1 MYSPLKLNLWLL
13 NLPLQ
18 KIEEEALKLN
28 IMPKRYMWNSKTIS
42 PSEQLR
48 LLKSTVAVVGCGG
61 LGGYAIEIGKD
72 FGVYRMLLKSVSK
85 RSSMPVIV

>member
-1 MYSPLKLNLWLL
+1 LDY
-13 NLPLQ
+13 
-18 KIEEEALKLN
+18 I
-28 IMPKRYMWNSKTIS
+28 
-42 PSEQLR
+42 
-48 LLKSTVAVVGCGG
+48 G